1 MRTRGNIKSDFRMF
15 LFQMKNIKRVFAV
28 PLIMNLIVLPLLL
41 VASMKKYD
49 DMYYVEE
56 ALVLYGQYFIPV
68 LATWWFSFAFIEI
81 VDNPGNELF
90 YVTGRMKNRLVLL
103 WLGLYLVITGIEYL
117 VLGIWINVV
126 LLEFVRVAI
135 CSCFY
140 VFLEYAVMFWT
151 GSMTVSFMVSALYW
165 LMTSFGGQIKISW
178 LNCYYNDFMTVEIL
192 IERYVWIFVVA
203 IVFYIAGCIGNARK
217 EKYI

>member
-1 MRTRGNIKSDFRMF
+1 M
-15 LFQMKNIKRVFAV
+15 
-28 PLIMNLIVLPLLL
+28 
-41 VASMKKYD
+41 
-49 DMYYVEE
+49 
-56 ALVLYGQYFIPV
+56 
-68 LATWWFSFAFIEI
+68 
-81 VDNPGNELF
+81 
-90 YVTGRMKNRLVLL
+90 
-103 WLGLYLVITGIEYL
+103 
-117 VLGIWINVV
+117 